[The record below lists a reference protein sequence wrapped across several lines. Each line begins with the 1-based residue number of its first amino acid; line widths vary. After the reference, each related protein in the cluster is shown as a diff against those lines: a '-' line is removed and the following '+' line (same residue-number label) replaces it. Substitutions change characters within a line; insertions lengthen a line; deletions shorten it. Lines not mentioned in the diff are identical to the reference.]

1 MLPLIS
7 GDSLAGRREL
17 VKWAGARA
25 GLGKVLFL
33 GSGVTKG
40 NLMRCQGE
48 GGSDGRGLR
57 WQQCQN
63 QARPDSGMEG
73 WVVVVVVVCAG
84 QEA

>member
-1 MLPLIS
+1 MKRAGS
-7 GDSLAGRREL
+7 GE
-17 VKWAGARA
+17 

-48 GGSDGRGLR
+48 GGSDGRGLC
-57 WQQCQN
+57 WPHGQS
-63 QARPDSGMEG
+63 QARLDSGMEG
-73 WVVVVVVVCAG
+73 WVVVVVCAG

>member
-7 GDSLAGRREL
+7 GDSLAGHREL
-17 VKWAGARA
+17 VKWAGA

-48 GGSDGRGLR
+48 GGPEGRGLH
-57 WQQCQN
+57 WQQCQS
-63 QARPDSGMEG
+63 QARPDSGTEG
-73 WVVVVVVVCAG
+73 WVVVVVVCAG
-84 QEA
+84 QEV